1 MAVASR
7 FVSALAEIVMAS
19 LAVTP
24 SPAVF
29 SFDSSP
35 TPAVDEPEVFA
46 TMTEPFTAPRATEA
60 PATYAFF
67 SARSFSEVTVT
78 LFAPIPREAPIRADT
93 SLLSFQ
99 VATVPCPETPPE
111 TDAPVMI

>member
-7 FVSALAEIVMAS
+7 FVSALAEIVIAS

-24 SPAVF
+24 LPAVF

-46 TMTEPFTAPRATEA
+46 TMTEPFTAPSATEA
-60 PATYAFF
+60 PATLA
-67 SARSFSEVTVT
+67 SSVRSLSEVTVT
-78 LFAPIPREAPIRADT
+78 LFAWIPREAPISADT